1 MVMIPETERFV
12 EKSLANFARG
22 GFANQLRRLSASN
35 FSKDE
40 MSYAKTSKNPRILST
55 IVGKSASNF
64 EGMNLGETTTYSCHQ
79 LSSPRL
85 HSEGRFG

>member
-22 GFANQLRRLSASN
+22 GFANQLRRLSALN
-35 FSKDE
+35 FSQDE

-55 IVGKSASNF
+55 IVGKSSSNF

-79 LSSPRL
+79 LYCPRL